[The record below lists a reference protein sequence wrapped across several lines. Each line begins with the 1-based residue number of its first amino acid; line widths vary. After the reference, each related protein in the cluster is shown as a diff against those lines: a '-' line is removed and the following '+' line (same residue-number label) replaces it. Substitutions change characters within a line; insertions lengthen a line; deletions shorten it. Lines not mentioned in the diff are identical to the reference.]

1 VSYLT
6 DLTLRLAY
14 GASRI
19 DPELRDVNR
28 DWLRSQQRPDGG
40 FAGRDGGSDP
50 YYTAFGLRGLLIVDG
65 IDDQVANQAAGF
77 LTSKLDEPLGV
88 VDRVSLVMAASI
100 LQLTHGLDLFEGRE
114 DAKRGIIDFLE
125 THRSGDGGYAKMP
138 GGVAGSTY
146 QTFLNLLCFELLEH
160 QVEGRDRIAKFLDSQ
175 RMIDGGFREIRVAK
189 RAGVNPTAAGIGALK
204 SLGILDPVH
213 EEATIDFIADMATD
227 EGGLSANDRISL
239 ADLLSSCTGMVTMSD
254 LGATDRL
261 ELNRLGN
268 YAQSM
273 RRVDGGQKVGGFHGF
288 AFDQE
293 TDVEYTFYG
302 LALVALVAAHQAD
315 SGTGPDPAKTG

>member
-1 VSYLT
+1 
-6 DLTLRLAY
+6 
-14 GASRI
+14 
-19 DPELRDVNR
+19 
-28 DWLRSQQRPDGG
+28 
-40 FAGRDGGSDP
+40 
-50 YYTAFGLRGLLIVDG
+50 
-65 IDDQVANQAAGF
+65 
-77 LTSKLDEPLGV
+77 
-88 VDRVSLVMAASI
+88 
-100 LQLTHGLDLFEGRE
+100 
-114 DAKRGIIDFLE
+114 
-125 THRSGDGGYAKMP
+125 
-138 GGVAGSTY
+138 
-146 QTFLNLLCFELLEH
+146 
-160 QVEGRDRIAKFLDSQ
+160 
-175 RMIDGGFREIRVAK
+175 
-189 RAGVNPTAAGIGALK
+189 
-204 SLGILDPVH
+204 
-213 EEATIDFIADMATD
+213 MATD